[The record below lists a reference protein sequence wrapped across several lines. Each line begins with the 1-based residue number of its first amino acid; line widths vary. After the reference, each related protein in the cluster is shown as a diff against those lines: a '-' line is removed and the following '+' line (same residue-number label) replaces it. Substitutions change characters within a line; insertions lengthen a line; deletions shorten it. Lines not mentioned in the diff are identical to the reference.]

1 MRKLLILIFAVTFTA
16 CNAPVEPQGAGFFTA
31 QPGEK
36 YITGSDDVT
45 DVWVKYIEAHTGFND
60 EDSIGNAKADELAT
74 SALKNFDLKPNDIT
88 KYFK

>member
-36 YITGSDDVT
+36 YITGSAHMIDARIVDGLVDLFYVYQLDVPS
-45 DVWVKYIEAHTGFND
+45 APPA
-60 EDSIGNAKADELAT
+60 EDTE
-74 SALKNFDLKPNDIT
+74 
-88 KYFK
+88 